1 MTTHRTVDFDVST
14 VDYWTRVC
22 GATDGE
28 QSMLPGRYDCPQCV
42 ELTPGLQILGLL
54 ERLLANEDYDRM
66 PVPPTVI
73 SRLDA
78 IANLLKGET

>member
-1 MTTHRTVDFDVST
+1 MIHRMVDFDAST
-14 VDYWTRVC
+14 HPYGSRVC
-22 GATDGE
+22 GATDGKH
-28 QSMLPGRYDCPQCV
+28 SIMASGYDCPQCV
-42 ELTPGLQILGLL
+42 ELTPGLQMLGIL

-78 IANLLKGET
+78 IANLLKGRT